1 MTSRT
6 AFIDQPLVRAYGW
19 MTAAYPPAFRATFA
33 DSMTADFRDAL
44 RDARQTGR
52 TKDVAALLG
61 QVAWDLLRSVATQ
74 WARTSVPWLT
84 MAYALALVC
93 FCEGLA
99 STLRGSTFKWTIVA
113 LLLPPV
119 SAITFT
125 LWFLVPNVRHRR
137 SSPPCLKSA
146 A

>member
-1 MTSRT
+1 MT
-6 AFIDQPLVRAYGW
+6 LVQTYKW

-44 RDARQTGR
+44 RDAKHTGR
-52 TKDVAALLG
+52 TQDVVVLLAR
-61 QVAWDLLRSVATQ
+61 VAWDLVRSVAAQ

-84 MAYALALVC
+84 MAYAMALVC

-99 STLRGSTFKWTIVA
+99 STLRGSTFKWSIVA

-137 SSPPCLKSA
+137 SSPSCLKSVA
-146 A
+146 